1 LDEKEERQWQDNAAI
16 ATARLKT
23 EKNWIKVKQEQKQQL
38 DKQVQKAGQ
47 SPGFFSMQKRA
58 QAPSLEHEDK
68 SFIYLFIIKY

>member
-1 LDEKEERQWQDNAAI
+1 LDEKEERKWQDNAAI

-47 SPGFFSMQKRA
+47 SPGFFAEKSTGTKSRA
-58 QAPSLEHEDK
+58 RG
-68 SFIYLFIIKY
+68 